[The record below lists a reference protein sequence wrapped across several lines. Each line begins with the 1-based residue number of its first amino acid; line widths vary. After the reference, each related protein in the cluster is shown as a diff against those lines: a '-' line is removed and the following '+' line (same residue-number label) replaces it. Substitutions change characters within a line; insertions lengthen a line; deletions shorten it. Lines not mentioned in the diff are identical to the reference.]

1 MAFAFAIMGL
11 FVQIIFL
18 FKREWLFEK
27 RSFTLIFILSAAS
40 FVLSYILMLN
50 HIGNPKIVRMLTIPL
65 LAASMF
71 YVVKRIFFKLHGR
84 NLEDTFWSMDMSLMS
99 DGVFNALFWFS
110 STVLSVLFTYM
121 VLP

>member
-1 MAFAFAIMGL
+1 MAFVFAMMGML
-11 FVQIIFL
+11 VQIIFM
-18 FKREWLFEK
+18 FKREWLFDK
-27 RSFTLIFILSAAS
+27 RSFTLIFIVSAAM

-71 YVVKRIFFKLHGR
+71 YVVKRIFFKLYGR
-84 NLEDTFWSMDMSLMS
+84 NLEDTFWSMDWSQMN
-99 DGVFNALFWFS
+99 DGIFNALFWFS
-110 STVLSVLFTYM
+110 STVLSVLFTYL